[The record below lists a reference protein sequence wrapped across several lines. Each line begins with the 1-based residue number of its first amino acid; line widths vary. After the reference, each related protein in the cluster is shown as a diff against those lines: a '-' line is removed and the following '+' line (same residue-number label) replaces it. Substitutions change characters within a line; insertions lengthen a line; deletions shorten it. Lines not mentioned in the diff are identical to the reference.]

1 MINFI
6 GCSCDKCNEKFTS
19 ESDIVVCPECGTP
32 HHRHCYEELGHC
44 VNQDKHAE
52 GFEWKAPER
61 EPNFK
66 ANICPRCQAENPK
79 DAAFCEKCG
88 IALAPQAKTQRT
100 ESNMPPVLE
109 DFRQSRQKTSVVP
122 PTLPKYL
129 EGETDGVSYK
139 DIAIYVG
146 ESAPYYVYH
155 FKNLNSGT
163 KRFRPFCWSAF
174 FFDGFYFL
182 YRKMWLEALSVILIS
197 GIFSLP
203 SMLLLLES
211 TGVIAPEV
219 LAGFGNINTFVII
232 GSILSAAYKI
242 FLGYWAIPRYC
253 KKVCRDLK
261 RIKAQSTSNNEYYQT
276 IIRKSGPSKP
286 MLYLA
291 IILCVLY
298 LFI

>member
-197 GIFSLP
+197 GIFFAS
-203 SMLLLLES
+203 EH
-211 TGVIAPEV
+211 AFA
-219 LAGFGNINTFVII
+219 AGEHRSNCPRSVGRFWQ
-232 GSILSAAYKI
+232 YKHI
-242 FLGYWAIPRYC
+242 CDNRLDT
-253 KKVCRDLK
+253 VCRIQNIFGLLGNPE
-261 RIKAQSTSNNEYYQT
+261 IPQ
-276 IIRKSGPSKP
+276 KSVP
-286 MLYLA
+286 
-291 IILCVLY
+291 
-298 LFI
+298 